1 MSVNLS
7 SFVDPHLSSSNI
19 SLHSVFERCAKSRAG
34 NMIITAFSITN
45 VLLTLPLSV
54 VVLYL
59 GFRQWRP
66 RCFASTGPR
75 TSRADLFTYN
85 MVAMMLIE
93 VLASCLYCVGTYT
106 NVSVIMSVGY
116 NTFCIC
122 SSKKILLEMLTCVE
136 RYLAVVHPVTY
147 RGLKNQTGIRIRNLS
162 TGCVWLL
169 FFLWFGLV
177 PVTSESLNMIVS
189 FCSLALVFIV
199 ISFCSVSVLCT
210 LRRPGPGDEGR
221 NRERVDHLKRR
232 AFHTILTILGGQ
244 LLALG
249 GVMVCFGLFFSLQ
262 LRHSDACVM
271 IMSAVW
277 FSLPSSLLLPLLYL
291 HREGKLPCCTSTESD

>member
-1 MSVNLS
+1 
-7 SFVDPHLSSSNI
+7 
-19 SLHSVFERCAKSRAG
+19 
-34 NMIITAFSITN
+34 MIITAFSITN

-54 VVLYL
+54 IVLYL

-66 RCFASTGPR
+66 RCFASTGLSM
-75 TSRADLFTYN
+75 SRADLFTYS

-162 TGCVWLL
+162 TG
-169 FFLWFGLV
+169 
-177 PVTSESLNMIVS
+177 
-189 FCSLALVFIV
+189 
-199 ISFCSVSVLCT
+199 
-210 LRRPGPGDEGR
+210 RPGPGDEGR
-221 NRERVDHLKRR
+221 NRERVDHFKRK

-249 GVMVCFGLFFSLQ
+249 GVMVQIDDGVNNGQVALHAENEDVEREEKEDVDDGEGDEGVLASSGKVTMYVDREVGGGEGRRGEGHIEGGEGVD
-262 LRHSDACVM
+262 RHDL
-271 IMSAVW
+271 W
-277 FSLPSSLLLPLLYL
+277 K
-291 HREGKLPCCTSTESD
+291 RTGEWR